1 MNPRLILAVAVALFL
16 RWLATGHV
24 TVTIARTP
32 VTLPALAVAGT
43 VVTITALATA
53 AIAIATARAVPLPP
67 TADPGQESA
76 ATSTAKESKS

>member
-24 TVTIARTP
+24 TLTVARIT

-43 VVTITALATA
+43 VVTVTALATA
-53 AIAIATARAVPLPP
+53 AIAISTARLAVPSPP
-67 TADPGQESA
+67 ATDDAGQEPL
-76 ATSTAKESKS
+76 